1 MRKGLPNLLIVGFL
15 LSSIWIFPPTALADL
30 EWKVL
35 KSLDLKIS
43 PIDVASS
50 ADGQRLFILTS
61 GEILVYS
68 FPEDK
73 ITDRIPVGKEFDR
86 ITSLPRGDVLT
97 VTSSS
102 NKTRQVILIQA
113 VFKIDIAGHPFK
125 GSKEAAVTIA
135 VFTDYQ

>member
-1 MRKGLPNLLIVGFL
+1 MNLLILAFL
-15 LSSIWIFPPTALADL
+15 WTAIWTFFPRIAQADFEWRILKDLSLMITP
-30 EWKVL
+30 
-35 KSLDLKIS
+35 LDIA
-43 PIDVASS
+43 PS
-50 ADGQRLFILTS
+50 ADGKQLFILTA

-86 ITSLPRGDVLT
+86 ITSLPRADVLT

-102 NKTRQVILIQA
+102 KKSLQIILLES
-113 VFKIDIAGHPFK
+113 VYKIDVTGHPFK
-125 GSKEAAVTIA
+125 GPRDAAVTIA